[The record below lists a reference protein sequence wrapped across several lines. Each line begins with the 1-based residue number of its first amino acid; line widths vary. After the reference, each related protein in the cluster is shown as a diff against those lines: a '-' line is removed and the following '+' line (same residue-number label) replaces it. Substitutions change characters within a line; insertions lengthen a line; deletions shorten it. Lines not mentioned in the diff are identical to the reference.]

1 MLCDMGDTKVGSSRL
16 GRLTRLGWLSGRALP
31 TAWRQVKGVVDAPEG
46 ARGAAAAR
54 FAKKHADLADKAF
67 RTLGDMKGVA
77 LKVGQMISYMD
88 GVVPPELSGVYQDV
102 LSRLQQAA
110 PALRWSAIRPVLE
123 QQLGPLERT
132 FASIEEAPFA
142 AASIGQVHR
151 ATLHDGAAVA
161 VKIQYPGVD
170 RAMRADLKNA
180 ELFQTMATPF
190 MSVIGAGRATRKYM
204 REVLD
209 EVRTRLLEEL
219 DYEREAAM
227 QERFRGLLAGDPE
240 VRVPRVFTGS
250 SSKKVLVSELVV
262 GRTLQEVADADDQ
275 GARDRYGRILTRTL
289 LDCLHVFGLFNA
301 DPHPGNYLFPG
312 DGSVCL
318 LDFGCVK
325 EIPPWMRAD
334 MEQNLALA
342 LCATRSGDASDWAR
356 FDRQLGRALRLDAL
370 DPQLFGIYREFY
382 LYVLRPSLTE
392 GPFDFTSAYTRE
404 SFERVFEAVREQVFG
419 KGVIP
424 RVPEVP
430 PIPPDYTFLNRVQW
444 GFYSIL
450 AILRAQVDWQAL
462 LPAHFAAAP
471 PSRSSQ

>member
-1 MLCDMGDTKVGSSRL
+1 MSDTKVGSSRL
-16 GRLTRLGWLSGRALP
+16 GRLTRLGWLGGRALP
-31 TAWRQVKGVVDAPEG
+31 TAWKQLKGVVDAPEG
-46 ARGAAAAR
+46 GRGRAAER

-88 GVVPPELSGVYQDV
+88 GVVPPELSGLYQDV
-102 LSRLQQAA
+102 LSRLQHAA

-123 QQLGPLERT
+123 AEIGPVERT
-132 FASIEEAPFA
+132 FASFEEAPFA

-151 ATLHDGAAVA
+151 AVLRDGAAVA

-170 RAMRADLKNA
+170 RAMRSDLKNA

-190 MSVIGAGRATRKYM
+190 MSVIGAGKATRKYM
-204 REVLD
+204 REVMA
-209 EVRTRLLEEL
+209 EVQARLLEEL

-227 QERFRGLLAGDPE
+227 QERFRALLAGDAE
-240 VRVPRVFTGS
+240 VRVPRVFTAS
-250 SSKKVLVSELVV
+250 SSRKVLVSELIV
-262 GRTLQEVADADDQ
+262 GRSLQDVADADDQ
-275 GARDRYGRILTRTL
+275 AARDRYGRILTRTL
-289 LDCLHVFGLFNA
+289 LHCLHVLGLFNA

-325 EIPPWMRAD
+325 EIPGWMRDD
-334 MEQNLALA
+334 MERNLRLALA
-342 LCATRSGDASDWAR
+342 ATRSGADADWTA

-370 DPQLFGIYREFY
+370 DPQLFRIYREFY
-382 LYVLRPSLTE
+382 LYVLRPALTE

-404 SFERVFEAVREQVFG
+404 SFDRVFEAVRDQVFG
-419 KGVIP
+419 KGVMP

-450 AILRAQVDWQAL
+450 AILRAQVDWHAL
-462 LPAHFAAAP
+462 LPATLRDGLPEAAP
-471 PSRSSQ
+471 AR